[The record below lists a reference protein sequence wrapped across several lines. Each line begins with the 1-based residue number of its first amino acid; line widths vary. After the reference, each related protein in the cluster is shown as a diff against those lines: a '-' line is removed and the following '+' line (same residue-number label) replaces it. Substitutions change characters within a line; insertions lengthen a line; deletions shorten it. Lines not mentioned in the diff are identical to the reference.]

1 MPNFGDDDF
10 QFTRLLAELYA
21 AGIPQETIDQAAASM
36 DLEPAEVQ
44 EILARADRDFER
56 MKDSLG
62 WSMTTQARDAAA
74 KEEEESVIDEQ
85 VDRHCGQRWSD

>member
-1 MPNFGDDDF
+1 MPEFGNDRI

-44 EILARADRDFER
+44 EILARADRDWER
-56 MKDSLG
+56 AKDRI
-62 WSMTTQARDAAA
+62 ANPPA
-74 KEEEESVIDEQ
+74 EEEKSATDEYLE
-85 VDRHCGQRWSD
+85 RTLGQRWAD